1 MADAWQLPDSTSGK
15 YSLTIS
21 ESTDLDHLGL
31 QVTNILATLIDHASE
46 IDQDLFTIRK
56 CFGQI
61 HPSPFEV
68 KKLFVEI
75 INRLK
80 HHRDCVTQIRNIV
93 AERKQEK

>member
-1 MADAWQLPDSTSGK
+1 MADTWQLPDLTSGT

-21 ESTDLDHLGL
+21 ESTHLEHLGL
-31 QVTNILATLIDHASE
+31 QVTNILASLIDSASE

-56 CFGQI
+56 SVGDS
-61 HPSPFEV
+61 HASSLEL

-80 HHRDCVTQIRNIV
+80 HHRDCLKQISGIV
-93 AERKQEK
+93 NETKQKK

>member
-1 MADAWQLPDSTSGK
+1 MAGVWQLPDSSSGK
-15 YSLTIS
+15 YSLRIS
-21 ESTDLDHLGL
+21 ESTDLNDLGL

-46 IDQDLFTIRK
+46 IDQDLFTIRQ
-56 CFGQI
+56 CIGETP
-61 HPSPFEV
+61 PSNLEV